1 MELVGRMRGALQL
14 FADSHFERA
23 SDLLHVQKLVVE
35 TSVFDDRRVGE
46 VECFEYTGVL
56 IDVVLGTEVDFREGR
71 VNTGPLR
78 QSNVQYARWTGGCFY
93 GSAIRSDLTNIKM
106 GATYIVIV
114 WPARFASAHRRGAL

>member
-71 VNTGPLR
+71 VNTGPPSR
-78 QSNVQYARWTGGCFY
+78 IRGGLAVVFMVAL
-93 GSAIRSDLTNIKM
+93 SE
-106 GATYIVIV
+106 AT
-114 WPARFASAHRRGAL
+114 

>member
-71 VNTGPLR
+71 VNTGPFDNPTCSTR
-78 QSNVQYARWTGGCFY
+78 GGLAVIFMVAL
-93 GSAIRSDLTNIKM
+93 SE
-106 GATYIVIV
+106 AT
-114 WPARFASAHRRGAL
+114 

>member
-56 IDVVLGTEVDFREGR
+56 IDVVLGTEVDFREGASKYR
-71 VNTGPLR
+71 SPFNNPTCSTR
-78 QSNVQYARWTGGCFY
+78 GGLAVVFMVAL
-93 GSAIRSDLTNIKM
+93 SE
-106 GATYIVIV
+106 AT
-114 WPARFASAHRRGAL
+114 

>member
-56 IDVVLGTEVDFREGR
+56 IDVVLGTEADFREGASKYR
-71 VNTGPLR
+71 SPFENPTCSTR
-78 QSNVQYARWTGGCFY
+78 GGLAVIFMVAL
-93 GSAIRSDLTNIKM
+93 SE
-106 GATYIVIV
+106 AT
-114 WPARFASAHRRGAL
+114 